1 MGGAKVPV
9 DYIVCPEWDSDDE
22 LFLEDNEMQQYQMP
36 LTGDFN
42 KAVEFLA
49 GLIAH
54 IHASAQL
61 DNASSHAGN
70 KRDTSVL
77 REQTINGAAAVERN
91 KVVAAPANVP
101 AVAVD
106 KAVVE
111 AVGAVAINFA
121 RKRTMLILPTLIG
134 TLRPMN
140 GNGSDHQCDHTS
152 CNCKK
157 AVVDVADEVTVI
169 KTTVTPIGRPA
180 VLRRTTITTT
190 AILTTAVTGI
200 TSQPTIPLF
209 QRSQS

>member
-1 MGGAKVPV
+1 
-9 DYIVCPEWDSDDE
+9 
-22 LFLEDNEMQQYQMP
+22 
-36 LTGDFN
+36 
-42 KAVEFLA
+42 
-49 GLIAH
+49 
-54 IHASAQL
+54 
-61 DNASSHAGN
+61 
-70 KRDTSVL
+70 VL
-77 REQTINGAAAVERN
+77 WEQTINGAAAVERN

-106 KAVVE
+106 KAVVQ
-111 AVGAVAINFA
+111 AVGAVAINAA
-121 RKRTMLILPTLIG
+121 RTRTMLILPTLIG

-180 VLRRTTITTT
+180 VLWRTTIITT
-190 AILTTAVTGI
+190 AILMTAVTGI

-209 QRSQS
+209 QRSQSNALIPEPQMPVMHVPHER